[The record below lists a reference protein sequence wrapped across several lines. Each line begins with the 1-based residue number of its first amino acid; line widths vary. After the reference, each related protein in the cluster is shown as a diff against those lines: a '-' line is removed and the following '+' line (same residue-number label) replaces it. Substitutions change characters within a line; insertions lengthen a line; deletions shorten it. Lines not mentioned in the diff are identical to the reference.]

1 MSWTTWWVFVTTE
14 TILCLTPGPAVLF
27 VLSSALRSGARSS
40 VASSIGIL
48 AANAV
53 YFLVSATG
61 LGAVL
66 VASSNLFFAV
76 KWDRRPVSDF
86 PGPAGDAGPGYA
98 GKQPIPRDRTLHRR
112 DTQPYGRRT
121 NGHEYTRKVGTVKPL
136 RLSLAEPVAYPKL
149 DYCHDLAV
157 E

>member
-40 VASSIGIL
+40 VASSLGIL

-66 VASSNLFFAV
+66 VASGKLFFAV
-76 KWDRRPVSDF
+76 KWTGAGYLIFLGLRAMFGHAGERAATDSSPPDRAARRLFVDGF
-86 PGPAGDAGPGYA
+86 V
-98 GKQPIPRDRTLHRR
+98 LH
-112 DTQPYGRRT
+112 
-121 NGHEYTRKVGTVKPL
+121 
-136 RLSLAEPVAYPKL
+136 A
-149 DYCHDLAV
+149 
-157 E
+157 